1 MNQPRKQM
9 HMGYFHLP
17 VGRHPAAWRRD
28 EARGHPEDLAWAVE
42 VARKAEAGL
51 FDIFFLADNLVG
63 PTPEGNGRGGGF
75 EPLTLLG
82 ALAATTSSIGLA
94 ATVSTSFSEPFNVA
108 RMLASLDHLSGG
120 RVAWNV
126 VTSQVDRAAQNFGQ
140 EALPEHDERYARAAE
155 FVEVVKGLW
164 DTWDDG
170 ALRLDKESGVY
181 VDLAGVRELNHRGPY
196 YAVRGPLNVSRPP
209 QGRPVII
216 QAGASE
222 AGIALAGRIAEVAFT
237 AQDTVED
244 GLAYRRQLEAAAS
257 GRTVFD
263 GATLDESASDGTAS
277 GRAAAARAAS
287 DPTVIDGAGG
297 APARPLILPG
307 IMPIIGRT
315 PREAR
320 EKFAALQART
330 DVAAGIRQLSGR
342 WGRDLS
348 DCDLDGPVPE
358 PGPRVHGVSRVRML
372 LNKAR
377 SENYTLR
384 DLATLA
390 AASYG
395 HRIVVGSPEE
405 IADDLEH
412 WFRAG
417 AADGFNLIP
426 AGMPD
431 GLYDFVDLVVPELQ
445 RRGLYR
451 TRYESGTLRGHLGL
465 PRPAPG
471 QG

>member
-1 MNQPRKQM
+1 MSDPQAQI
-9 HMGYFHLP
+9 HLGYFHLP
-17 VGRHPAAWRRD
+17 LGRHPATWRRK

-51 FDIFFLADNLVG
+51 FDMIFLADNLVG

-82 ALAATTSSIGLA
+82 ALAATTSHIGLA
-94 ATVSTSFSEPFNVA
+94 ATVSTSFSEPFNLA
-108 RMLASLDHLSGG
+108 RMLASLDHMSGG
-120 RVAWNV
+120 RIAWNV
-126 VTSQVDRAAQNFGQ
+126 VTSQLDRAAENFGMD
-140 EALPEHDERYARAAE
+140 ALPEHDERYVRAAE
-155 FVEVVKGLW
+155 FVDVVKGLW

-170 ALRLDKESGVY
+170 ALRLDKDSGVY
-181 VDLAGVRELNHRGPY
+181 VDLAGVRELNHRGAY

-209 QGRPVII
+209 QGHPVII
-216 QAGASE
+216 QAGASA
-222 AGIALAGRIAEVAFT
+222 AGIALAGRIAEVAFA
-237 AQDTVED
+237 AQDTVQD
-244 GLAYRRQLEAAAS
+244 GLAYREQLVRAAS
-257 GRTVFD
+257 GQGAASTTRAS
-263 GATLDESASDGTAS
+263 GATARGATASGAIASEAAS
-277 GRAAAARAAS
+277 GRAARS
-287 DPTVIDGAGG
+287 AG
-297 APARPLILPG
+297 PLILPG

-315 PREAR
+315 SREAR
-320 EKFAALQART
+320 DKFEALQART
-330 DVAAGIRQLSGR
+330 DVAAGLRQLSAR
-342 WGRDLS
+342 WGCDLS
-348 DCDLDGPVPE
+348 SYDLDGPVPE
-358 PGPRVHGVSRVRML
+358 PGPRVNGVSRVRML

-377 SENYTLR
+377 TENYTLR

-395 HRIVVGSPEE
+395 HRIIVGSPQE

-431 GLYDFVDLVVPELQ
+431 SLFDFVDLVVPELQ

-451 TRYESGTLRGHLGL
+451 TRYEGTTLRGHLGL
-465 PRPAPG
+465 SRPQRQPA
-471 QG
+471 